1 MNVTVMAGVSGSGK
15 STYVNNLNKPVC
27 STDKFIDDH
36 AREHGVNYSDSFE
49 MIQHQQLFGTIT
61 GMFYSE
67 MIEHIKNGID
77 FIVDRTNLTSGSRQ
91 ALTNFIRTTAASFDH
106 EVVIKC
112 AYMSIDEKQLLEIL
126 EKRNQETGKK
136 IPLNVIRNQIQ
147 AWEVPSTIK
156 DGFDV
161 VESKKVGEFR
171 I

>member
-15 STYVNNLNKPVC
+15 STYVNNLNTPVC

-67 MIEHIKNGID
+67 MIEYIKNGID

>member
-15 STYVNNLNKPVC
+15 STYVNNLNTPVC

-49 MIQHQQLFGTIT
+49 MIQNQQLFGTIT

-67 MIEHIKNGID
+67 MIEYIKKGID

>member
-15 STYVNNLNKPVC
+15 STYVNNLNTPVC

-67 MIEHIKNGID
+67 MIEYIKNGID

-147 AWEVPSTIK
+147 AWEIPSATD
-156 DGFDV
+156 DGFDQMM
-161 VESKKVGEFR
+161 EIQNE
-171 I
+171 

>member
-15 STYVNNLNKPVC
+15 STYVNNLNTPVC

-49 MIQHQQLFGTIT
+49 MIQNQQLFGTIT

-67 MIEHIKNGID
+67 MIEYIKNGID

-147 AWEVPSTIK
+147 AWEIPSATD
-156 DGFDV
+156 DGFDQMM
-161 VESKKVGEFR
+161 EIQNE
-171 I
+171 